1 MLRSFHALKK
11 CAPQMT
17 QYLKYRA
24 FSVLSSTRSMPEV
37 LGDSG
42 ALKRQSVP
50 RFLLKDFLKD
60 DVRSKTAIYDGTNR
74 ISKTYEE
81 VYKDCY
87 SVAYNLRY
95 THNIK
100 ANNVV
105 GLMAPNHI
113 NYLSAWLGI
122 SLTGAA
128 STTINPI
135 YTAEEVEFQLRQTEA
150 RAIVAHSMCLPVV
163 KPVAEKLGI
172 DVFCLD
178 SDASESD
185 GVLSWNALMDKPLGS
200 IQPSDFVVDPDS
212 IMTIP
217 FSSGTT
223 GVPKGVLL
231 SHHNI
236 VTNILQSMPDEGENM
251 SPKPWRPEGSKV
263 LVPLPFFHI
272 YGMVAGMCVPLIA
285 QAQMIFMQQFDLIRF
300 LEIIQER
307 KVDYTYIVP
316 PIILALAKHPIVDN
330 YDISSLKVV
339 MSAAAPL
346 GPELQQVAAER
357 LNIFVKQGWGMTEI
371 SPIGITTPIPE
382 GNPAQWD
389 VPMEVKKILGKAGK
403 LVPNTYAK
411 ICDID
416 SGAELEHT
424 QEGELLIKGPQV
436 MQGYLKNPEA
446 TSNTITADG
455 WMKTGVSKLIA
466 YTSLFCPEVRLKTE
480 GLPSL
485 ASSSSLSLS
494 LSCFSPLIACI
505 CL

>member
-1 MLRSFHALKK
+1 
-11 CAPQMT
+11 
-17 QYLKYRA
+17 
-24 FSVLSSTRSMPEV
+24 
-37 LGDSG
+37 
-42 ALKRQSVP
+42 
-50 RFLLKDFLKD
+50 
-60 DVRSKTAIYDGTNR
+60 
-74 ISKTYEE
+74 
-81 VYKDCY
+81 
-87 SVAYNLRY
+87 
-95 THNIK
+95 
-100 ANNVV
+100 
-105 GLMAPNHI
+105 MAPNHI

-307 KVDYTYIVP
+307 LSREFNLDLIATAP
-316 PIILALAKHPIVDN
+316 
-330 YDISSLKVV
+330 SVV
-339 MSAAAPL
+339 Y
-346 GPELQQVAAER
+346 
-357 LNIFVKQGWGMTEI
+357 K
-371 SPIGITTPIPE
+371 IGLRDGSE
-382 GNPAQWD
+382 MDLHNPAD
-389 VPMEVKKILGKAGK
+389 LP
-403 LVPNTYAK
+403 
-411 ICDID
+411 D
-416 SGAELEHT
+416 
-424 QEGELLIKGPQV
+424 V
-436 MQGYLKNPEA
+436 MQIETIAEPWIKATILTPDEYL
-446 TSNTITADG
+446 G
-455 WMKTGVSKLIA
+455 GVIKLCQDRRGQQIELSYVGNRA
-466 YTSLFCPEVRLKTE
+466 MVVYELPLNEVVFDFYDRLKSISKGYASFDYEITE
-480 GLPSL
+480 YKVGDLVKMSIL
-485 ASSSSLSLS
+485 VNA
-494 LSCFSPLIACI
+494 
-505 CL
+505 